1 LSAQAQNI
9 TASDNASAANYPLGW
24 TMGSNGGFG
33 FLPWTLPGSPG
44 TGGFN
49 GGFLGN
55 ATSNGAAIAPNYAS
69 LYSGG
74 VAFSIYAG
82 GDAGAFQDALRPFS
96 AAMSTG
102 QVLSFS
108 VGFSFDNGN
117 KGFDL
122 YSNSNGTGQV
132 FNFNIGTSYSW
143 TGGGSANMTSW
154 VGVREN
160 GVVVNFSFTKTASGF
175 SYSINSSQDP
185 GLTQSGNITAAGLG
199 SLKFYISGAGG
210 GDGGN
215 LYFNNLQIA
224 GDPAPPTTPT
234 ITSPASAN
242 GTVGNSFIYQT
253 TATPAVATTYSA
265 NGLPDGLSMNST
277 TGLISGTPTA
287 SGSSSVTIVATNSA
301 GSSGNFSLA
310 VVIAPPAAPSITSP
324 WSAVTVPGV
333 PFSYQTTVSPSAVP
347 TTFTATSLPSGLSI
361 NASTGLISGNVAASG
376 YYSSNVSASNVSG
389 TGNKTIYF
397 YVGKAAD
404 SALNYSGNWTNG
416 SNLSFGS
423 GFGNWTFNSS
433 NGSGAAGTFLGNPA
447 SAGIAELPTESFGL
461 YANPGDSGAFVDARR
476 ELSAPLTAGEALA
489 FDWGINFDSN
499 TANGSKGF
507 IVLVGTEEVVNVFNG
522 NSGNIT
528 VNGVDSGFNYGTN
541 AMFWEFTQTNNNTI
555 AVYAEPRNL
564 SDQVFTANITTNGT
578 ITAVKFY
585 ANGLDADIDKDKR
598 QPYFNNLVIMPSSGP
613 APSAY
618 DSWAS
623 GYTLNPSVTTGP
635 TAGAPSADPD
645 TDGFTNQQ
653 EYAFG
658 TNPTTATPG
667 LVTTSNSG
675 GGLTVVFLTRSDLAY
690 NVQSTE
696 NLSTIPFSNNT
707 AVTNSVT
714 NSPSQAGVPDGYT
727 RRQFTI
733 TPSGS
738 KNFYRV
744 IATEQTPG

>member
-1 LSAQAQNI
+1 
-9 TASDNASAANYPLGW
+9 
-24 TMGSNGGFG
+24 
-33 FLPWTLPGSPG
+33 
-44 TGGFN
+44 
-49 GGFLGN
+49 
-55 ATSNGAAIAPNYAS
+55 
-69 LYSGG
+69 
-74 VAFSIYAG
+74 
-82 GDAGAFQDALRPFS
+82 
-96 AAMSTG
+96 
-102 QVLSFS
+102 
-108 VGFSFDNGN
+108 
-117 KGFDL
+117 
-122 YSNSNGTGQV
+122 
-132 FNFNIGTSYSW
+132 
-143 TGGGSANMTSW
+143 
-154 VGVREN
+154 
-160 GVVVNFSFTKTASGF
+160 
-175 SYSINSSQDP
+175 
-185 GLTQSGNITAAGLG
+185 
-199 SLKFYISGAGG
+199 LKFYISGAGG

-215 LYFNNLQIA
+215 LYFNNLQIL
-224 GDPAPPTTPT
+224 GDPAPPATPT

-242 GTVGNSFIYQT
+242 GTVGNSFSYPT
-253 TATPAVATTYSA
+253 TATPAVATTYDA
-265 NGLPDGLSMNST
+265 TGLPDGLSMNST

-310 VVIAPPAAPSITSP
+310 LSIAPPAAPAITSP
-324 WSAVTVPGV
+324 WSAVTVPGAS
-333 PFSYQTTVSPSAVP
+333 FSYQTTVSPSTVP
-347 TTFTATSLPSGLSI
+347 TTFSATSLPSGLSI
-361 NASTGLISGNVAASG
+361 DTSTGLISGNVVATG
-376 YYSSNVSASNVSG
+376 YYSSNVSATNVSG

-404 SALNYSGNWTNG
+404 TALNYSGNWTNG
-416 SNLSFGS
+416 SNLSLGS
-423 GFGNWTFNSS
+423 GFGNWTFTSS

-461 YANPGDSGAFVDARR
+461 YANPEDSGAFVDARR
-476 ELSAPLTAGEALA
+476 ELSASLSAGEALA

-507 IVLVGTEEVVNVFNG
+507 VVLVGTEEAVNVFNG

-528 VNGVDSGFNYGTN
+528 VNGVDSGFTYGTN

-585 ANGLDADIDKDKR
+585 ANGLASGDAR

-658 TNPTTATPG
+658 TNPTTATAG
-667 LVTTSNSG
+667 LTTTSSVG
-675 GGLTVVFLTRSDLAY
+675 GDLTVVFLTRSNLAY
-690 NVQSTE
+690 NVQSTD
-696 NLSTIPFSNNT
+696 NLSTTAFSNNS
-707 AVTNSVT
+707 AVTSSVT
-714 NSPSQAGVPDGYT
+714 TSSSQAGVPDGYT
-727 RRQFTI
+727 RKQFTV
-733 TPSGS
+733 TTGPG

-744 IATEQTPG
+744 NATSN